1 MVLLG
6 SGAASWF
13 ESVLVAQQEEADD
26 LAGSARLKSDLAR
39 PVECGGWQPEE
50 ERVVALRKVM
60 TVLCSSCC

>member
-13 ESVLVAQQEEADD
+13 ESVLVAQQEEAD
-26 LAGSARLKSDLAR
+26 LAGSARLQSDLAR

-50 ERVVALRKVM
+50 ERVVALREVM
-60 TVLCSSCC
+60 ARLCRSCS